1 MNQISLLRQTLKPL
15 LGWHGARLNFLAL
28 FLIALL
34 RVKTINLMELAT
46 GFRSHAKTDSNYK
59 RLQRFFRHFDLDY
72 QQIARVLVALM
83 DIPQPWILSVDRTEW
98 SFGTTRFNILML
110 GVVHEGVAYPVI
122 WDMLEKKGNSDSSER
137 MDLLERF
144 YQIFPEAEIAY
155 LCGDREFIGQEW
167 LSYLLIEPT
176 IRFRLRIR
184 HSDLISDGKQK
195 LSASVVFAHLQQAS
209 NSSFIWSPL
218 GLGSLGLCRGAAS

>member
-1 MNQISLLRQTLKPL
+1 
-15 LGWHGARLNFLAL
+15 
-28 FLIALL
+28 
-34 RVKTINLMELAT
+34 
-46 GFRSHAKTDSNYK
+46 
-59 RLQRFFRHFDLDY
+59 
-72 QQIARVLVALM
+72 
-83 DIPQPWILSVDRTEW
+83 
-98 SFGTTRFNILML
+98 ML